1 MRLFRLCTPV
11 SACVLVLLALAGC
24 SSAAAPPAAKSQTA
38 QSAAPGTV
46 CGIVNDPLG
55 GDSSIQVTV
64 LSGNVTCS
72 GALSVARA
80 YFGEPPADLKGSGAF
95 ATIGLWTCES
105 WPGSVYASTGHG
117 GECTT
122 KGESAVLSLDRPGT
136 KAVPIS
142 RSGPP

>member
-1 MRLFRLCTPV
+1 MRLFRLCTRV
-11 SACVLVLLALAGC
+11 SACTLALLALAGC
-24 SSAAAPPAAKSQTA
+24 SSTAAPRATASQTS

-46 CGIVNDPLG
+46 CGIVNDPLD
-55 GDSSIQVTV
+55 GDSSVQVTV
-64 LSGNVTCS
+64 LSGKVTCS

-80 YFGEPPADLKGSGAF
+80 YYGEPPADLQGSGAF

-136 KAVPIS
+136 KAVPLS
-142 RSGPP
+142 SGPP